1 MLRGCGDEKK
11 TEDECETNSEVLED
25 VILNDKD
32 NETNSEDY
40 DMMSDVSG
48 GQCTCT
54 EELCNTHTIE
64 EVIPGQFVQGSHGH
78 GKSWKTM
85 EKIQNPGL
93 GKSWKMKIRQ
103 KVMEKSW
110 NLEVL

>member
-25 VILNDKD
+25 VILNDEV

-64 EVIPGQFVQGSHGH
+64 EVIPGQFVQEKKL
-78 GKSWKTM
+78 KSR
-85 EKIQNPGL
+85 PV
-93 GKSWKMKIRQ
+93 
-103 KVMEKSW
+103 KVMENENSTKSHGI
-110 NLEVL
+110 